1 MFSLYFPLYFLSV
14 IFFSNDPF
22 FLLKSARFYKLTKT
36 RSFKT
41 MVVLPR
47 GFMEDSY
54 SYSFSF
60 KTFLS
65 EIDGAW
71 SPFCLLVN

>member
-1 MFSLYFPLYFLSV
+1 MFSLYFLSV

-65 EIDGAW
+65 KIDGAW